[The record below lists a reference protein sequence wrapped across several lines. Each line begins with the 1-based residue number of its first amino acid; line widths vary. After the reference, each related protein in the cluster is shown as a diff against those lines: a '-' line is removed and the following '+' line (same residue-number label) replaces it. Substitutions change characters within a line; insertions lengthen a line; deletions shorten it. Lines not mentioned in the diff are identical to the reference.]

1 MYANEADVTGE
12 VVADEITWWSAKEFS
27 WELGFNL
34 AGFYYRLAYCPCWS
48 APIRR
53 LAMLVVSKY
62 KL

>member
-1 MYANEADVTGE
+1 MYANKADVPGE
-12 VVADEITWWSAKEFS
+12 AVADEITWSAKKFS
-27 WELGFNL
+27 WELGFDL
-34 AGFYYRLAYCPCWS
+34 AGFYYRLAHCPCWS